1 MANERI
7 LFMKG
12 QETEL
17 SKAQCQESASL
28 GTRFLVMGSL
38 NYDYIYSLDH
48 IVAPGETIASA
59 KLDKTCGGKGFNQAA
74 ALAKA
79 GAKVYLAGLV
89 GADGGQMLET
99 AQEFGVDCRFVQ
111 ERDNA
116 TVHAIIE
123 VDKNGQNSIV
133 LFGGTNRMWTAE
145 YVDSVLDSFEKGDV
159 LILQNEINGIEDIL
173 EKAYARGISI
183 VLNPSPFEDCILSW
197 QLEKVSLFFINEVE
211 GEQMTQKSEPKDILE
226 QMLFQYPNAAVVLT
240 LGEKGAWYA
249 DREERY
255 FCPAQKVK
263 AVDTTAAGDT
273 FTGYFLMAQE
283 KGFSAEQ
290 CLSIAA
296 QASAIAVS
304 RKGAS
309 VSVPVWAEL
318 QMDL

>member
-1 MANERI
+1 M
-7 LFMKG
+7 
-12 QETEL
+12 
-17 SKAQCQESASL
+17 S
-28 GTRFLVMGSL
+28 FLVMGSL

-116 TVHAIIE
+116 TGHAIIQ

-133 LFGGTNRMWTAE
+133 L
-145 YVDSVLDSFEKGDV
+145 
-159 LILQNEINGIEDIL
+159 
-173 EKAYARGISI
+173 
-183 VLNPSPFEDCILSW
+183 FEDCILSW

>member
-1 MANERI
+1 MKSQR
-7 LFMKG
+7 MKG
-12 QETEL
+12 QETER
-17 SKAQCQESASL
+17 SKAQSQESASL

-116 TVHAIIE
+116 TGHAIIQ

-159 LILQNEINGIEDIL
+159 LILQNEIGR
-173 EKAYARGISI
+173 AH
-183 VLNPSPFEDCILSW
+183 V
-197 QLEKVSLFFINEVE
+197 
-211 GEQMTQKSEPKDILE
+211 
-226 QMLFQYPNAAVVLT
+226 
-240 LGEKGAWYA
+240 
-249 DREERY
+249 
-255 FCPAQKVK
+255 
-263 AVDTTAAGDT
+263 
-273 FTGYFLMAQE
+273 
-283 KGFSAEQ
+283 
-290 CLSIAA
+290 
-296 QASAIAVS
+296 
-304 RKGAS
+304 
-309 VSVPVWAEL
+309 
-318 QMDL
+318 